1 MAVVGTSSAARFFA
15 VNGALANRVRS
26 MGAKSVSRG
35 NRIMQSGMGGQG
47 RKGIMGHAG
56 TAQALT
62 GRAIIGAGQYAQT
75 NPRAAAGI
83 AGGAVG
89 LGGIG
94 MRNRRGSQNYPMY

>member
-1 MAVVGTSSAARFFA
+1 MGIVGSSSAVRFFGK
-15 VNGALANRVRS
+15 NGALADRVRS
-26 MGAKSVSRG
+26 MGVRSVSRG
-35 NRIMQSGMGGQG
+35 NRIMQSGLGGPAKGMMG
-47 RKGIMGHAG
+47 RVG
-56 TAQALT
+56 TAQALA
-62 GRAIIGAGQYAQT
+62 GRAMMGAGKYAQT